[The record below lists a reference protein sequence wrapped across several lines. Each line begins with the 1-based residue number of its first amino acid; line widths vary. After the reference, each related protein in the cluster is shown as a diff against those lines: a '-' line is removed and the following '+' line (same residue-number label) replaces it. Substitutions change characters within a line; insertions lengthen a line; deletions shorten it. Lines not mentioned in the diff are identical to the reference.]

1 MEIKTNNRA
10 IGASPSIHGYE
21 QKEQHVITTKPI
33 NPLKGGT
40 CFKIIPLHVQTFT
53 ILV

>member
-1 MEIKTNNRA
+1 MAYVVQPVIK
-10 IGASPSIHGYE
+10 S
-21 QKEQHVITTKPI
+21 I

-53 ILV
+53 IPTLVTIIISQHVESSERSDK